1 MDQQPSELDL
11 LRAQVAEL
19 TSRVYRLELALE
31 GKSASTAEPKFAA
44 APKPARPPA
53 LPPTPPA
60 VGPTDRIF
68 PSLEDAAA
76 PLYTLAPRCSDKLIG
91 HE

>member
-1 MDQQPSELDL
+1 MRGIRSGAGLDQQPSELDL

-44 APKPARPPA
+44 APKPARPPCRR
-53 LPPTPPA
+53 LLWRSGRQT
-60 VGPTDRIF
+60 GYSR
-68 PSLEDAAA
+68 
-76 PLYTLAPRCSDKLIG
+76 R
-91 HE
+91 